1 MNSTLQNVNSLSR
14 FINLDFYFRFTMQL
28 TSSFT
33 TYNVTCM
40 FSYPQNK
47 TLALAI
53 FEFDILTQNNV
64 TMIAIFQMFTNSKLV
79 FSESRTDQCTCILCQ
94 KEKCIA
100 LYDIREDDVLYNV
113 SLLFGDFKPYL
124 RVKCFKISAYISS
137 LNLFFLL
144 FVINIIKIAI
154 KTSWFVLLFVFIEE
168 KKQYMQQQTCA
179 INLSYTLHKVTVGL
193 SSLE

>member
-1 MNSTLQNVNSLSR
+1 
-14 FINLDFYFRFTMQL
+14 
-28 TSSFT
+28 
-33 TYNVTCM
+33 
-40 FSYPQNK
+40 
-47 TLALAI
+47 
-53 FEFDILTQNNV
+53 
-64 TMIAIFQMFTNSKLV
+64 MIAIFFFQMFTNSKLV
-79 FSESRTDQCTCILCQ
+79 FSESRTYQCTCILCQ

-168 KKQYMQQQTCA
+168 TNQYMQQHTCA

-193 SSLE
+193 FILELCYFFGLFQDVISVTLHLQIYPYVLVNKNGCTFAGYDLPGTCIYTQKHVHV

>member
-1 MNSTLQNVNSLSR
+1 
-14 FINLDFYFRFTMQL
+14 
-28 TSSFT
+28 
-33 TYNVTCM
+33 M

-47 TLALAI
+47 TLALVI

-64 TMIAIFQMFTNSKLV
+64 TMIAIFFQMFTNSKLV
-79 FSESRTDQCTCILCQ
+79 FSESRTYQCTCILCQ

-124 RVKCFKISAYISS
+124 RVKCFKISAYISL

-168 KKQYMQQQTCA
+168 KNQYMQQHTCA
-179 INLSYTLHKVTVGL
+179 INLSYTLHKVTVGIF
-193 SSLE
+193 SLKLCYFFGLFQDVISVTLHLQIW